1 MDETRFGIQK
11 IIKIFGSDISRNALV
26 KAEASGNIPLASRR
40 DTGTLKR
47 RAWGIENLPQ
57 ISEQYGFLKHLN
69 RPTALSI
76 FTTKG
81 GVLKTTLSL
90 NIARMAALHNIRTC
104 VVGLDMQ
111 SDVTTA
117 LGFNTDLEESEDL
130 QSAITRLN
138 STRGL
143 LNVFKGEVELADVV
157 LPTDIPTLSFIPKT
171 PELVALDQL
180 ISNKNRREYWLK
192 ETVIDPLKQQF
203 ELVIM
208 DCSPNWNRLITNALV
223 ACDTLVSPLECKI
236 NNFRNYQAFR
246 VFLEEFRKE
255 LKLDFDFVFIP
266 TRFTSTRK
274 LSAEIRSW
282 YLAHVSGCINGSI
295 RESVHGEEA
304 VAQHVSVPEYVP
316 NSLAAD
322 EMREAILEIWNR
334 LMDSSKKQKVPKGIR
349 PTSQLERSKET
360 FTLTNG

>member
-1 MDETRFGIQK
+1 MDEARFGIQK
-11 IIKIFGSDISRNALV
+11 IIKIFGSDTSRTALI
-26 KAEASGNIPLASRR
+26 KAEASGNIPVASRR
-40 DTGTLKR
+40 KTGTLKR
-47 RAWGIENLPQ
+47 RVWGIEDLPQ
-57 ISEQYGFLKHLN
+57 IGEQYGFLKRLD
-69 RPTALSI
+69 RPLALAV

-81 GVLKTTLSL
+81 GVLKTTISL
-90 NIARMAALHNIRTC
+90 NLARMAALHNIRTC

-111 SDVTTA
+111 GDVSSA

-143 LNVFKGEVELADVV
+143 LDVFKGEATLEDVI
-157 LPTDIPTLSFIPKT
+157 LQTDIPTLSFIPET

-192 ETVIDPLKQQF
+192 ENVVDPLLQQF
-203 ELVIM
+203 DLVIM

-246 VFLEEFRKE
+246 AFLEEFRKE
-255 LKLDFDFVFIP
+255 IKLDFDFIFIP

-282 YLAHVSGCINGSI
+282 YLAHVPGCVTGAI
-295 RESVHGEEA
+295 RESVHGEES
-304 VAQHVSVPEYVP
+304 VAQHISVPEYVP
-316 NSLAAD
+316 GSLAAD

-334 LMDSSKKQKVPKGIR
+334 LIKTSKRQKSAKSNQRTTQVED
-349 PTSQLERSKET
+349 QNEAVL
-360 FTLTNG
+360 

>member
-1 MDETRFGIQK
+1 MDEARFGIQK
-11 IIKIFGSDISRNALV
+11 VIKIFGSDLSRTALV
-26 KAEASGNIPLASRR
+26 KAEASGNIPLAGRR
-40 DTGTLKR
+40 ETGTLKR
-47 RAWGIENLPQ
+47 RVWGIEDLPQ
-57 ISEQYGFLKHLN
+57 IGEQYGFLKRLE
-69 RPTALSI
+69 RPLALAV

-111 SDVTTA
+111 ADVTTA

-130 QSAITRLN
+130 QSAIARLN

-143 LNVFKGEVELADVV
+143 PNVFKGEATLEDVV
-157 LPTDIPTLSFIPKT
+157 LPTDIPTLSFIPET

-180 ISNKNRREYWLK
+180 ISNRNRREYWLK
-192 ETVIDPLKQQF
+192 EQVIDPLKQKF
-203 ELVIM
+203 DLVIM

-223 ACDTLVSPLECKI
+223 ACDALISPLECKI

-246 VFLEEFRKE
+246 AFLEEFRKE
-255 LKLDFDFVFIP
+255 LKLDFDFIFIP

-282 YLAHVSGCINGSI
+282 YLAHVPGCVTGAI

-304 VAQHVSVPEYVP
+304 VAQHISVPEYVP
-316 NSLAAD
+316 GSLAAD

-334 LMDSSKKQKVPKGIR
+334 LMGASKRQKLAKGARSTSRIESPKEAA
-349 PTSQLERSKET
+349 L
-360 FTLTNG
+360 

>member
-1 MDETRFGIQK
+1 LDEARFGIQK
-11 IIKIFGSDISRNALV
+11 IIKIFGSDISRTALV

-40 DTGTLKR
+40 ETGSLKR
-47 RAWGIENLPQ
+47 RVWGIEDLPQ
-57 ISEQYGFLKHLN
+57 IGEQYGFLKRLE
-69 RPTALSI
+69 RPVALAV

-81 GVLKTTLSL
+81 GVLKTTITL

-111 SDVTTA
+111 GDVTTA
-117 LGFNTDLEESEDL
+117 LGFNTDLEESDDL

-138 STRGL
+138 RTRGL
-143 LNVFKGEVELADVV
+143 LNVFKGEASLEDVV
-157 LPTDIPTLSFIPKT
+157 LPTDIPTLSFIPET

-180 ISNKNRREYWLK
+180 ISSKNRREYWLK
-192 ETVIDPLKQQF
+192 EHVIDPLKQKF
-203 ELVIM
+203 DLVIM

-223 ACDTLVSPLECKI
+223 ACDSLISPLECKI

-246 VFLEEFRKE
+246 AFLEEFRKE
-255 LKLDFDFVFIP
+255 LKLEFDFIFIP

-282 YLAHVSGCINGSI
+282 YLTHVPNCVTGSI
-295 RESVHGEEA
+295 RESVHGEES
-304 VAQHVSVPEYVP
+304 VAQHISVPEYVP
-316 NSLAAD
+316 GSLAAD

-334 LMDSSKKQKVPKGIR
+334 LLETSKRQRLTKGTRLTAARTENQKEAA
-349 PTSQLERSKET
+349 L
-360 FTLTNG
+360 

>member
-1 MDETRFGIQK
+1 LEEVRFGIQK
-11 IIKIFGSDISRNALV
+11 IIKIFGSDVSRNALV
-26 KAEASGNIPLASRR
+26 KAEASGNIPNASRK
-40 DTGTLKR
+40 DTGTLR
-47 RAWGIENLPQ
+47 RRVWAIEDLPQ
-57 ISEQYGFLKHLN
+57 IGEQYGFLKHLK
-69 RPTALSI
+69 RPMALAV

-90 NIARMAALHNIRTC
+90 NIARIAALHNIRTC

-111 SDVTTA
+111 ADVTSA

-138 STRGL
+138 STKGL
-143 LNVFKGEVELADVV
+143 MNVFKGESTLSEVI
-157 LPTDIPTLSFIPKT
+157 LPTELPTLSFIPET

-192 ETVIDPLKQQF
+192 ENVVDPLKEQF

-223 ACDTLVSPLECKI
+223 ACDTLLSPLECKI

-246 VFLEEFRKE
+246 SFLEEFRKE
-255 LKLDFDFVFIP
+255 LNLDFDFTFIP

-282 YLAHVSGCINGSI
+282 YLTNVPGCVHGSI

-304 VAQHVSVPEYVP
+304 VAQHISVPEYVP

-322 EMREAILEIWNR
+322 EMRETVLEIWNR
-334 LMDSSKKQKVPKGIR
+334 LNETSKKQKLTGKSIR
-349 PTSQLERSKET
+349 HSGSVNAREVS
-360 FTLTNG
+360 F

>member
-1 MDETRFGIQK
+1 MDDTRFGIQR
-11 IIKIFGSDISRNALV
+11 IIKIFGSDISRTALV
-26 KAEASGNIPLASRR
+26 KAEASGNIPTASRR

-47 RAWGIENLPQ
+47 RAWGIEDLPQ
-57 ISEQYGFLKHLN
+57 IGEQYGFLKHLD
-69 RPTALSI
+69 RSLALAI

-90 NIARMAALHNIRTC
+90 NFARMAALHNIRTC

-111 SDVTTA
+111 GDVTTA
-117 LGFNTDLEESEDL
+117 LGFNTDLEENEDL
-130 QSAITRLN
+130 QSAIARLN

-143 LNVFKGEVELADVV
+143 LNVFKGEARLEDVV
-157 LPTDIPTLSFIPKT
+157 LPTDIPTLSFIPET

-192 ETVIDPLKQQF
+192 EQVIDPLKQKF

-208 DCSPNWNRLITNALV
+208 DCSPNWNRLITNSLV
-223 ACDTLVSPLECKI
+223 ACDALISPLECKI
-236 NNFRNYQAFR
+236 NNFRNYTAFR
-246 VFLEEFRKE
+246 TFLEEFRKE
-255 LKLDFDFVFIP
+255 LKLDFDFFFIP

-282 YLAHVSGCINGSI
+282 YLAHIPGCVSGSI
-295 RESVHGEEA
+295 RESVHGEES
-304 VAQHVSVPEYVP
+304 VAQHISVPEYVP

-322 EMREAILEIWNR
+322 EMRETILEIWNR
-334 LMDSSKKQKVPKGIR
+334 LVEASKKQKIAKGTR
-349 PTSQLERSKET
+349 LGPDLGTSKEAA
-360 FTLTNG
+360 L